1 LDAAAV
7 EVGLAPKMDARKFG
21 IELLFELTGSI
32 LGCGVE

>member
-1 LDAAAV
+1 LVAAAV
-7 EVGLAPKMDARKFG
+7 EVVLAPKIDARIFG